1 VLVRSIPHL
10 ITVRIPVSITPVVGM
25 YCGMLSPPILM
36 SEVIPPAQ
44 IVDMVVVDVIA
55 EGGGLILTC
64 HLVAREKTDG
74 LTILHPMRFSQD
86 VR

>member
-1 VLVRSIPHL
+1 
-10 ITVRIPVSITPVVGM
+10 
-25 YCGMLSPPILM
+25 M